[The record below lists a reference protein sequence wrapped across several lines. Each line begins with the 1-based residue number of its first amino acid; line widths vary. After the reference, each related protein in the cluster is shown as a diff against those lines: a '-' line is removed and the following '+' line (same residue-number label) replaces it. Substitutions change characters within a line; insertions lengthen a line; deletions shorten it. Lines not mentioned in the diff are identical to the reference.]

1 MATNALYLETAD
13 LVQEMYLRELKA
25 YKTPAMK
32 ATDSEGH
39 VQKFSMPQ
47 APKSPEESD
56 LASDLKSYETA
67 QVEVEGQTS
76 EGGAPA
82 VNELQSWFEELDEHI
97 REDPDKGV
105 HH

>member
-1 MATNALYLETAD
+1 MPETAD

-47 APKSPEESD
+47 PPKSPEESD
-56 LASDLKSYETA
+56 LASDLQSYESA
-67 QVEVEGQTS
+67 QVEVEGQSGS

-82 VNELQSWFEELDEHI
+82 VNELQSWFEELDEHVK
-97 REDPDKGV
+97 EDPDKGV